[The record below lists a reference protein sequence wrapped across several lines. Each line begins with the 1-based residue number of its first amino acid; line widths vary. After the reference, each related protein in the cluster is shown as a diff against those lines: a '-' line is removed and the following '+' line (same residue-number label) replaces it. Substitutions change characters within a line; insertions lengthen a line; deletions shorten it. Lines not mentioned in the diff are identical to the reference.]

1 MDCSLPGSSV
11 HGIPQSRI
19 LEWVAIPFS
28 RGSSLPKDQT
38 QVSCIAGRFF
48 TIWATKTPNSFIHSI
63 INSFTQKIAQVK
75 TFVVKT
81 FVIKED
87 SSLFLTGITLF
98 SFRIYSESN
107 YFSTLPFGYP
117 SPKHPNASC
126 VPVKLSYIWSLCF
139 LYYFC
144 DISPQGIQN
153 NFLKCKLD
161 YVPTKNELC
170 HSEQEGI

>member
-1 MDCSLPGSSV
+1 MLFRS
-11 HGIPQSRI
+11 
-19 LEWVAIPFS
+19 
-28 RGSSLPKDQT
+28 
-38 QVSCIAGRFF
+38 
-48 TIWATKTPNSFIHSI
+48 

-139 LYYFC
+139 LYAKQSRTAGEKPRAGWRQKVDSSAAMAPRALLRAQRLPPPSHQRRSSRPAVC
-144 DISPQGIQN
+144 S
-153 NFLKCKLD
+153 
-161 YVPTKNELC
+161 
-170 HSEQEGI
+170 

>member
-1 MDCSLPGSSV
+1 M
-11 HGIPQSRI
+11 
-19 LEWVAIPFS
+19 
-28 RGSSLPKDQT
+28 
-38 QVSCIAGRFF
+38 
-48 TIWATKTPNSFIHSI
+48 
-63 INSFTQKIAQVK
+63 
-75 TFVVKT
+75 VKT

-87 SSLFLTGITLF
+87 SSLFLTGITLS

-153 NFLKCKLD
+153 KFLKCKLD
-161 YVPTKNELC
+161 YVPTKNDYVIVSKKGYSLEILHVSSSWPPLPYPQLVIYFLTPKVC
-170 HSEQEGI
+170 KQKREEEIMVKKALI